1 MHSLK
6 KKQPKNRVINRP
18 YPLPFQTNNLL
29 FVEIKLIERKLII
42 SRAY

>member
-18 YPLPFQTNNLL
+18 YPSPSK
-29 FVEIKLIERKLII
+29 EITFYSSK
-42 SRAY
+42 